1 MADDIKELGG
11 TFPEEFELKE
21 SRMVTATNEL
31 KPMFKQNANADL
43 RASNARSM
51 ISVRSTGNSFRKSG
65 IGETGQALL
74 RPG

>member
-1 MADDIKELGG
+1 LADDIKELGG

-21 SRMVTATNEL
+21 SRMVTTTNEV
-31 KPMFKQNANADL
+31 KPMFKQNADL

-65 IGETGQALL
+65 LGETGQALL